1 VLYVARTGQSSQDD
15 HRQCAAGPH
24 AAAKILKLALM
35 DFPMNKSLHLI
46 STQREVEFWQ
56 AVRQGRYKVARA
68 RAASICALPHH
79 TGAIEMDIRCHSY
92 AV

>member
-1 VLYVARTGQSSQDD
+1 MQ
-15 HRQCAAGPH
+15 QCAAGPH
-24 AAAKILKLALM
+24 AAAKILNLAFV

-68 RAASICALPHH
+68 RAAAICALPHH
-79 TGAIEMDIRCHSY
+79 TGAVEMDIRCGTN